1 MTSQGPYLPCDSGT
15 NTFKAQLSPL
25 VKILWPLSVMVLCSL
40 WQLLFTGTQCLRKKT
55 SHGDPR
61 MALASARASSN
72 HWPEPPVLE
81 LGAKRT
87 RSQGGVGAVVSS
99 GV

>member
-1 MTSQGPYLPCDSGT
+1 M
-15 NTFKAQLSPL
+15 
-25 VKILWPLSVMVLCSL
+25 MV
-40 WQLLFTGTQCLRKKT
+40 
-55 SHGDPR
+55 
-61 MALASARASSN
+61 LASARASSN

-87 RSQGGVGAVVSS
+87 RSQGGMGAVVSS